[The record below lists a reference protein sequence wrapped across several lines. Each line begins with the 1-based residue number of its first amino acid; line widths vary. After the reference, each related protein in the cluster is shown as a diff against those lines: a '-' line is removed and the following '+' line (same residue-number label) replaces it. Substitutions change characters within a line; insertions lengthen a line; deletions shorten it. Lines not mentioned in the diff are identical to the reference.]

1 DERLNLLSNF
11 KLVVESNDANEIRWA
26 FRDIRE
32 QRARAPLPGDVDI
45 PYMIALLDYLVTFS
59 TPDRKLVQNIIR
71 NGSLID
77 QEQGNYGLQR
87 SLIAQRNLFTREEF
101 SFLRDKIVAFSKS
114 YNVPYDDFLRQSEAE
129 HPLLDIDTTL
139 TGDPALVLNNQWYVS
154 RLDSGHL
161 LGVAID
167 FMPLIG
173 QIDRNMKAIG
183 LLADDDRVQYQH
195 DGPGS
200 VTLAALDNSLAVK
213 SVSLQ
218 NRLQS
223 LEQRY
228 WLKTMLLFASAL
240 LILSIAVLVTIIQ
253 YRQQRFLALKSDF
266 IATVSHELKT
276 PLASVRVLAET
287 LLRKTR
293 DYQPAKDYPARIIK
307 TMDGMSLLVDNILS
321 FNRLTKGAWN
331 LRKSPVYIEE
341 VISSLKKEFKQY
353 THLPVHID
361 VQNLEDIEIVADQ
374 ELIKILFRNL
384 VSNACK
390 YNEQQAVNI
399 LIKGERAP
407 EVAVTVQDNGVGIPK
422 EKWSLVFDE
431 FTRFVNTRDKTI
443 SGTGLG
449 LAICKKVMQ
458 LHEGSINIINSGR
471 NGTTFKLT
479 FAA

>member
-1 DERLNLLSNF
+1 
-11 KLVVESNDANEIRWA
+11 
-26 FRDIRE
+26 
-32 QRARAPLPGDVDI
+32 
-45 PYMIALLDYLVTFS
+45 
-59 TPDRKLVQNIIR
+59 
-71 NGSLID
+71 
-77 QEQGNYGLQR
+77 
-87 SLIAQRNLFTREEF
+87 
-101 SFLRDKIVAFSKS
+101 
-114 YNVPYDDFLRQSEAE
+114 
-129 HPLLDIDTTL
+129 
-139 TGDPALVLNNQWYVS
+139 
-154 RLDSGHL
+154 
-161 LGVAID
+161 
-167 FMPLIG
+167 
-173 QIDRNMKAIG
+173 
-183 LLADDDRVQYQH
+183 
-195 DGPGS
+195 
-200 VTLAALDNSLAVK
+200 
-213 SVSLQ
+213 
-218 NRLQS
+218 
-223 LEQRY
+223 
-228 WLKTMLLFASAL
+228 
-240 LILSIAVLVTIIQ
+240 
-253 YRQQRFLALKSDF
+253 
-266 IATVSHELKT
+266 
-276 PLASVRVLAET
+276 
-287 LLRKTR
+287 
-293 DYQPAKDYPARIIK
+293 
-307 TMDGMSLLVDNILS
+307 LLVDNILS